1 MTCVVEKQGEY
12 RFVLIGLLALA
23 VVAAFAYGP
32 GLGLPFYSDDMYHFR
47 WVETHDADAV
57 LLPSD
62 SFTSYRPLIFF
73 LWYLWRHWIGFYD
86 PVQLYAVSLIVHTLN
101 GWMVFALAR
110 RLSAGLLSDQREWFS
125 WAAGLVFILY
135 PFSYQAVLWVGSF
148 THVMGAFLLL
158 STVLFYDRGRC
169 GSRGWMLA
177 SLVAGF
183 LAPFA
188 NEAGL
193 LVAGLVML
201 YEWVIS
207 RATTR
212 VIVRMTVRTV
222 PVYLPGTLV
231 YLAIWLGLHSV
242 ASSGVM
248 ANLQAEQLFQK
259 AIFLAQGVTFP
270 FQFVT
275 ARLADSWGWSVGRA
289 VGWGVI
295 LSLVVLG
302 LGCARSGRRRLGLAC
317 GWVALT
323 ALPPLVALSAAYVD
337 TAPRL
342 LYIPSVGVA
351 CLWGGALA
359 GLLPSRRRGFYTAQD
374 GRAMESAATSS
385 CTKVLRAVALALIL
399 LPSLVFL
406 RQRTAIFDLVARPAR
421 QALEASQSSPD
432 ATLLFVNLP
441 AWAAYKEH
449 TFPVSTEGV
458 AFLPDYVGMADF
470 IWANTGFETSAQAVT
485 FANIQ
490 QDRPY
495 WYGPWGEARDWE
507 SLDRAIRAAER
518 VYVTLYGEEEIRLVE
533 AGSVGGVAPDSRP
546 LARFEGGLNLLTA
559 QSALEPDGLTAVLV
573 WSVDEHPDIGDAVFA
588 QLFDGQGQL
597 VGQADGV
604 PLANMFPFWLC
615 QAGDVVRDARWFP
628 APGGLPPGE
637 YVLRVGLYDTGSGAR
652 RAVWDEAGA
661 RFPDDV
667 VTVLR
672 INVGR

>member
-1 MTCVVEKQGEY
+1 MQEAGGKRQEY

-47 WVETHDADAV
+47 WVETHDAAEL

-62 SFTSYRPLIFF
+62 SFASYRPLPS
-73 LWYLWRHWIGFYD
+73 LVWYLWRHTVGFYS
-86 PVQLYAVSLIVHTLN
+86 PAGFYALNLLLHIAN
-101 GWMVFALAR
+101 GWLVVALVLRLCSGQAL
-110 RLSAGLLSDQREWFS
+110 RLSRRKWVS

-135 PFSYQAVLWVGSF
+135 PFSYQAVLWVGAL
-148 THVMGAFLLL
+148 THLLGAFLILL
-158 STVLFYDRGRC
+158 SLLFYDRGRR
-169 GSRGWMLA
+169 GAWGWMVA
-177 SLVAGF
+177 SWLVGL

-193 LVAGLVML
+193 TVIGLLLL
-201 YEWVIS
+201 YEWVLP
-207 RATTR
+207 RAAAR
-212 VIVRMTVRTV
+212 GRMTVIARV
-222 PVYLPGTLV
+222 APMLV
-231 YLAIWLGLHSV
+231 GPILYLAVWLGWGARGPAGLL
-242 ASSGVM
+242 G
-248 ANLQAEQLFQK
+248 NLGRTEQLLQK
-259 AIFLAQGVTFP
+259 TTFLAQGVTFP

-275 ARLADSWGWSVGRA
+275 AWLADSWGWSVGRA

-302 LGCARSGRRRLGLAC
+302 LGYARSGWRRFGLAC

-359 GLLPSRRRGFYTAQD
+359 GLLPSRRRGFYTAQ
-374 GRAMESAATSS
+374 ATSS
-385 CTKVLRAVALALIL
+385 CSKMLWAVALALIL
-399 LPSLVFL
+399 LPSLLFL
-406 RQRTAIFDLVARPAR
+406 RQRTALFDLVARPAR

-432 ATLLFVNLP
+432 DALLFVNLP

-470 IWANTGFETSAQAVT
+470 VWANTGLEVNAQAVT

-518 VYVTLYGEEEIRLVE
+518 VYVTLYGEDEIRLVE
-533 AGSVGGVAPDSRP
+533 AGSVGGVAPASRP
-546 LARFEGGLNLLTA
+546 LARFEGGLNLLAA
-559 QSALEPDGLTAVLV
+559 QAALEQDGLTAVLV
-573 WSVDEHPDIGDAVFA
+573 WSADKHPDIGDAVFA

-597 VGQADGV
+597 VGQADGL

-637 YVLRVGLYDTGSGAR
+637 YVLRVGLYDTGSGTR
-652 RAVWDEAGA
+652 RPVWDEAGA

-667 VTVLR
+667 VTALR
-672 INVGR
+672 LDVGR